1 MKQFALICL
10 VFTSIVFSQL
20 HSATA
25 IAAQHD
31 LKEKKLPGLLILTEK
46 QTAMFDAS
54 NGKQIGTSSFSVV
67 SVLDAEPGW
76 HERFINESEPLIWY
90 KITSEQG
97 ESWIRPKHPEYPED
111 FFEWIQT
118 SGEEFLYDESS
129 EQGKTPNTISPQ
141 PLKSMGT
148 YHGYYRIQTW
158 LGYKWIK
165 PKYKLVPYYIP
176 MNEDISLN
184 ATTPIFDAPEANAKV
199 TGYLSAPQS
208 VLAFER
214 INRDWFHIQ
223 TWLGEQWINPSY
235 SLSKDVQTRN
245 ETIELKGNT
254 PIYEFPNRKA
264 KVLGTLAPQ
273 VVSAFESGSGWHH
286 IHSSWLG
293 DVWIYAS
300 DPAAD
305 PEMYKPPA
313 VVASQS
319 IAGTW
324 SSVQYDPASTG
335 TRGFPLAPSI
345 GLDWYRNTDF
355 SRGIASFGKPVPLRF
370 ALANASDDP
379 ITIAQEENIIIEV
392 SRITGSIYDPAI
404 ETVWR
409 GTLPTL
415 SYDFKTKML
424 SAEID
429 FDWDGKDSDGKPVP
443 FGEYRVRVKLPWTI
457 RYSIDGKNEAL
468 SQKVET
474 SVLTQRVFSI
484 GAP

>member
-1 MKQFALICL
+1 MKHFALSCL
-10 VFTSIVFSQL
+10 IFTSIVLSQL

-25 IAAQHD
+25 IAAQQD
-31 LKEKKLPGLLILTEK
+31 LKEKKLPGALILTET
-46 QTAMFDAS
+46 QTVLYDS
-54 NGKQIGTSSFSVV
+54 PNGTKIGTSSFSIV
-67 SVLDAEPGW
+67 SVLDAEPEW
-76 HERFINESEPLIWY
+76 HDRIINESEPLIWY
-90 KITSEQG
+90 KIATEQG
-97 ESWIRPKHPEYPED
+97 ESWIRPSHPEFPED
-111 FFEWIQT
+111 FFEWVQT
-118 SGEEFLYDESS
+118 SEEEVLYDEPL
-129 EQGKTPNTISPQ
+129 EYGKTTYTISQQ
-141 PLKSMGT
+141 PVKSMGT
-148 YHGYYRIQTW
+148 YQGYYRIQTW

-165 PKYKLVPYYIP
+165 PKHKLVPYYIP
-176 MNEDISLN
+176 TNEYISLN
-184 ATTPIFDAPEANAKV
+184 ATTPIFDAPEADANV
-199 TGYLSAPQS
+199 IGYLSASQS
-208 VLAFER
+208 VNTFER
-214 INRDWFHIQ
+214 INRDWFHIH

-235 SLSKDVQTRN
+235 YLPRDVQTRN

-254 PIYEFPNRKA
+254 PIYSFPNREA

-273 VVSAFESGSGWHH
+273 IVSVFESGSGWHH

-293 DVWIYAS
+293 DVWIYIS

-305 PEMYKPPA
+305 PEMYKPPT
-313 VVASQS
+313 VVVNQS

-324 SSVQYDPASTG
+324 NSVQYDPASTG

-345 GLDWYRNTDF
+345 GIDWARDTSF
-355 SRGIASFGKPVPLRF
+355 SSGIVSFGKPVPFRF
-370 ALANASDDP
+370 ALANASDEP
-379 ITIAQEENIIIEV
+379 ITIGQEENIIIEV
-392 SRITGSIYDPAI
+392 SRITGSIYDPKI

-443 FGEYRVRVKLPWTI
+443 FGEYMARIKLPWTI
-457 RYSIDGKNEAL
+457 LYSIDGKNEAL

-474 SVLTQRVFSI
+474 SVLTKRSFII